1 MTFWENVL
9 HKGSAILKAALG
21 LAIFISVEYAIYSAF
36 GYLGVDRDIYRG
48 CYNFLV
54 SIANIVAM
62 LIVWKICNRKDDPF
76 IKVNKL
82 SPDQFAA
89 LIIIA
94 IGMLGFVTFYI
105 IVADMIS
112 AYLES
117 MKEAMVEY
125 RENVDRYAETP
136 QIVIPLWDSLLYI
149 FTVSFIVPVSEE
161 LIFRGVIFG
170 HLRRAFRPW
179 IAVILCA
186 VSFGIMHGVSIH
198 IGYALVCGFI
208 IAACYHLTDSIVAP
222 ILLHMVFNV
231 FGSGV
236 LNFMTLEQ
244 LNIPGDVSSA
254 IATGLNVSSLLFMPV
269 AVMAFVYLISVKRK
283 KVAAAKKLEEAVA
296 ARENITE
303 NITEEITDPAEE
315 AVEPSEDGI
324 TEGDE

>member
-21 LAIFISVEYAIYSAF
+21 LAIFICVEYAIYSAF
-36 GYLGVDRDIYRG
+36 GYFGINRDIYRG

-62 LIVWKICNRKDDPF
+62 LIIWKISNRKDDPF

-82 SPDQFAA
+82 FPDQFAA
-89 LIIIA
+89 LVIIA
-94 IGMLGFVTFYI
+94 IGMLGFVTLYI
-105 IVADMIS
+105 LVADMIS
-112 AYLES
+112 AYLDS

-125 RENVDRYAETP
+125 RENVDRYSDTP

-170 HLRRAFRPW
+170 HLRRAFKPW

-208 IAACYHLTDSIVAP
+208 IAACYYLTDSIVAP

-236 LNFMTLEQ
+236 ANFMMLEQ
-244 LNIPGDVSSA
+244 LRIPGDVSSA
-254 IATGLNVSSLLFMPV
+254 ISTGLNVSSLLFMPV
-269 AVMAFVYLISVKRK
+269 AVLAFAYLINVKRK
-283 KVAAAKKLEEAVA
+283 KDAAAKQLEEYIAS
-296 ARENITE
+296 REEMKNEE
-303 NITEEITDPAEE
+303 NEPAEE
-315 AVEPSEDGI
+315 AIELSEAEKI
-324 TEGDE
+324 EGDE

>member
-21 LAIFISVEYAIYSAF
+21 LAIFICVEYAIYSAF
-36 GYLGVDRDIYRG
+36 SYLAIDRDIYRG

-62 LIVWKICNRKDDPF
+62 LIIWKISNKKDDPF

-82 SPDQFAA
+82 PPDQFAA
-89 LIIIA
+89 LTAIA
-94 IGMLGFVTFYI
+94 LGMLGFVTFYI
-105 IVADMIS
+105 IAADMIS

-117 MKEAMVEY
+117 LKEAMVEY

-170 HLRRAFRPW
+170 YLRRAFKPW
-179 IAVILCA
+179 IAVIMCA
-186 VSFGIMHGVSIH
+186 FAFGIMHGVSVH

-208 IAACYHLTDSIVAP
+208 IAACYHLTDSIFAP
-222 ILLHMVFNV
+222 ILLHTIFNI
-231 FGSGV
+231 FGSGIV
-236 LNFMTLEQ
+236 NFMTLEQ
-244 LNIPGDVSSA
+244 MRIPKEVSSA
-254 IATGLNVSSLLFMPV
+254 ISTGLNVSSLLFMPV
-269 AVMAFVYLISVKRK
+269 GVLAFAYLINAKRK
-283 KVAAAKKLEEAVA
+283 KDAAAKQLEEYIAV
-296 ARENITE
+296 REEMKKEE
-303 NITEEITDPAEE
+303 NDMAEE
-315 AVEPSEDGI
+315 AIELSEAEK

>member
-21 LAIFISVEYAIYSAF
+21 LAIFICVEYAIYSAF
-36 GYLGVDRDIYRG
+36 GYFGVSRDIYRG

-62 LIVWKICNRKDDPF
+62 LIIWKISNRKDDPF
-76 IKVNKL
+76 IRVNKL

-94 IGMLGFVTFYI
+94 LGMLGFVTFYI

-112 AYLES
+112 AYLDS

-125 RENVDRYAETP
+125 RENVDRYADTP

-149 FTVSFIVPVSEE
+149 FTVSFVVPVSEE

-170 HLRRAFRPW
+170 YLRRAFKPW

-208 IAACYHLTDSIVAP
+208 IAACYYLTDSIVAP

-244 LNIPGDVSSA
+244 LRIPEDVSSA
-254 IATGLNVSSLLFMPV
+254 ISTGLSVSSLLFMPV
-269 AVMAFVYLISVKRK
+269 AVLAFVYLITVKRK
-283 KVAAAKKLEEAVA
+283 KVAAAKQLEEAVA

-303 NITEEITDPAEE
+303 ENEPAEE
-315 AVEPSEDGI
+315 AIEPSEAEK
-324 TEGDE
+324 TEDNE